1 MIHLT
6 DFTADQLAFAIV
18 AIQESKSQA
27 VHMLA
32 KHEVIGTDPTHDS
45 VKFWEKQ
52 ADMAIQWEVQLRT
65 ALNLVSAKETINAN

>member
-1 MIHLT
+1 MTNLT

-18 AIQESKSQA
+18 AIGEQKEMA
-27 VHMLA
+27 IHHLA
-32 KHEVIGTDPTHDS
+32 KHEIIGTDPSHDS

-65 ALNLVSAKETINAN
+65 ALNIVTAREVITAN